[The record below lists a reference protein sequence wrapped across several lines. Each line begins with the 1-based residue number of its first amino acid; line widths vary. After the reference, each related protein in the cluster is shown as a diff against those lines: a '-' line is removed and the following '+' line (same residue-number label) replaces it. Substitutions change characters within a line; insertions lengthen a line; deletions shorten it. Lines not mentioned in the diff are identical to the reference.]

1 MSQTARAASWGA
13 EKGAPEVG
21 VGVPEQL
28 TVESERAML
37 VGDCSEIRNLVG
49 NLSWGLDGE

>member
-1 MSQTARAASWGA
+1 MSQTARGASWGA

-37 VGDCSEIRNLVG
+37 VGDCALRSG
-49 NLSWGLDGE
+49 TWWAT